1 MSRKKQKPEP
11 EKDISAKTRG
21 EVLADIQR
29 LEKAGDANELGSYL
43 IELSKWGEK
52 PQQYENVLRN
62 YLYSPEA
69 RLSEAAVFSLLY
81 ALQIKNEEYR
91 ACALKQ
97 LLEGKEE
104 YEGSRF
110 DAQLWAAASLAV
122 AYKGTKDQE
131 LLRILFTLLDDEATD
146 KSLKSSFASNIL
158 RVWGVSSREQYF
170 RCDSGASSKAL
181 LREFDAEFSAA
192 RKFIA
197 D

>member
-1 MSRKKQKPEP
+1 MSRKKQKPEQ
-11 EKDISAKTRG
+11 EKDISAKTRS

-69 RLSEAAVFSLLY
+69 RLSEAAVFSLLF
-81 ALQIKNEEYR
+81 ALQIKKDEYR

-97 LLEGKEE
+97 LLEGEEE

-110 DAQLWAAASLAV
+110 DAQQWAAASLAV
-122 AYKGTKDQE
+122 AYQGTKDKE
-131 LLRILFTLLDDEATD
+131 LLRIFFSFLDDEATD
-146 KSLKSSFASNIL
+146 KLLKSSFAGDVL
-158 RVWGVSSREQYF
+158 LVWGVSSREQHF
-170 RCDSGASSKAL
+170 RCDTVSAKAL
-181 LREFDAEFSAA
+181 LREFDTEFSAA
-192 RKFIA
+192 RKLIA

>member
-1 MSRKKQKPEP
+1 MKRKKQEP
-11 EKDISAKTRG
+11 KQEKDISAKLRS

-43 IELSKWGEK
+43 IELSKWGDK
-52 PQQYENVLRN
+52 PQQYENILRN

-69 RLSEAAVFSLLY
+69 RLSEAAVFSLLF
-81 ALQIKNEEYR
+81 ALQIKNAGYR

-97 LLEGKEE
+97 LLEEEE

-110 DAQLWAAASLAV
+110 DAQLWAAFSLAT
-122 AYKGTKDQE
+122 AYQGTKDQE
-131 LLRILFTLLDDEATD
+131 LLRIFFSFLDDEATD
-146 KSLKSSFASNIL
+146 KSLKSSFASDIL
-158 RVWGVSSREQYF
+158 LVWGVSSREQHF
-170 RCDSGASSKAL
+170 RCDTVSAKAL

-192 RKFIA
+192 RKLIA